1 MRYTAAVS
9 GAARDTAG
17 ATLLDP
23 TTWSFTTGASTAGA
37 SAAGV
42 TTLRRRGP

>member
-1 MRYTAAVS
+1 MAHISVPIS
-9 GAARDTAG
+9 EVH
-17 ATLLDP
+17 
-23 TTWSFTTGASTAGA
+23 FTTGVSTAGA